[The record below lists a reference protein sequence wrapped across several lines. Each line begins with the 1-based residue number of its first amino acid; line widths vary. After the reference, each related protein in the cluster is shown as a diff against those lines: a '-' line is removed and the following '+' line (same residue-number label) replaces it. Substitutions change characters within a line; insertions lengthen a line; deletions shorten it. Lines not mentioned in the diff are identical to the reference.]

1 MGKIKACTQLR
12 VKRLAVAGIVIVAG
26 LVLRLTGYEA
36 GLPYPLVKYGGSGLW
51 GMMVFWLVAAL
62 FPDRSVRRVAVLAGV
77 VAVTVELIRLYHTP
91 WLDAFR
97 LTLAGALL
105 LGRIFSVYNILAY
118 LAGIAAAALIDQRL
132 LLRRTYAESPAD

>member
-1 MGKIKACTQLR
+1 MARTQLR
-12 VKRLAVAGIVIVAG
+12 MKRLAIAAMVIVAG

-51 GMMVFWLVAAL
+51 GMMVFWLLAAL
-62 FPDRSVRRVAVLAGV
+62 LPNQSVRRIAVIAGV
-77 VAVTVELIRLYHTP
+77 VAVAVELIRLYHTP

-105 LGRIFSVYNILAY
+105 LGRIFSIYNILAY
-118 LAGIAAAALIDQRL
+118 LAGIAAAALTDQRL
-132 LLRRTYAESPAD
+132 LLRHTRAASPAG